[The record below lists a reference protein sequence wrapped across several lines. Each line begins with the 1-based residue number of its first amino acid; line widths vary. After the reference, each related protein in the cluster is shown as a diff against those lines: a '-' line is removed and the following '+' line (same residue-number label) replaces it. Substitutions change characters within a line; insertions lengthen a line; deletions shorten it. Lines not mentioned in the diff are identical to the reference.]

1 MNKLEGI
8 TLNPVSRS
16 RLHEEIVSQIQ
27 DKILRGDL
35 PAGEKLPTERE
46 LALSLGV
53 NRATVREALKKLE
66 MLGLVEINHGD
77 GIYVKNYQE
86 SGNLEVLRALIYR
99 EGGIDPHMLKSIL
112 NIRTILAPEMA
123 ALAAVNRGGDQ
134 LGFLAEVIGA
144 GEDIPVQEADLR
156 VHHIIA
162 RVSGNFLYVFL
173 LNFFNRLFM
182 EYGYLYFEDKKNA
195 ARSRKFHREI
205 YNAVKKGDAGGAK
218 KIMRDVL
225 LYAEERTLVGIGKSI
240 NDSITYGN
248 ITKLPG
254 RGINGGAL

>member
-35 PAGEKLPTERE
+35 PSGEKLPTERD

-77 GIYVKNYQE
+77 GIYVKNYLE

-99 EGGIDPHMLKSIL
+99 EGGIDPVMLKSIL

-123 ALAAVNRGGDQ
+123 ALAAVNRSEDHLQ
-134 LGFLAEVIGA
+134 SLERVIKAAE
-144 GEDIPVQEADLR
+144 DLPVQEADLR

-162 RVSGNFLYVFL
+162 TASGNFLYVFI

-182 EYGYLYFEDKKNA
+182 EYGYLYFEDEKNA
-195 ARSRKFHREI
+195 ARSRKFHRDI
-205 YNAVKKGDAGGAK
+205 YYALKKREGKEAG
-218 KIMRDVL
+218 KIMKDVL
-225 LYAEERTLVGIGKSI
+225 LYAEERTIQEISKSSG
-240 NDSITYGN
+240 NAITTGHS
-248 ITKLPG
+248 TESAG
-254 RGINGGAL
+254 RATNGGAL